1 MNQPKLLRSVSILQ
15 SIWIVLAIAA
25 PVLSEEPS
33 TTTPTLGKWAKH
45 YYDRVAK
52 FKSETVVPGGV
63 VLVGS
68 SHIEGLDAKRW
79 LPRWTIVN
87 RGISSDRIGIGER
100 GIFHR
105 LDCSVFD
112 CAPRVILLQNGAN
125 DLGEL
130 WRNGTPSIHEIET
143 CYRKVVQT
151 IRTRLPD
158 VPFIIAGMKPT
169 RDKYAGL
176 VPSLVEFNERL
187 ANIARDNDCAFVDV
201 YNELTD
207 DEGLLAKKYSRDGL
221 HLTDAGYAI
230 WAKHVDAA
238 IETASKDAAS
248 KQGGATLA
256 PTTAKHEPESE
267 LLWYDA
273 KELDVEGKGFTD
285 TEIFYERLPKRA
297 LPDVTDMVRTLSKR
311 TAGIAIR
318 FETDSKTIGA
328 IWDGGGAMNHMAATG
343 NSGLDL
349 YAKCGGKWTFVAVGR
364 PTTERTTVTLKS
376 GLSGETTE
384 YRLYLPLYNGV
395 TELLIGVEKDAKLIK
410 PAPRAA
416 DRRKPLVFYGT
427 SITQGGCASRSGMAH
442 PLILGRWFDREV
454 INLGFSGSG
463 KMEPIMADLLGEI
476 DAAVYVLECLPNMT
490 TEMVTERVVP
500 FVHILRKA
508 RPNTPILMVESPL
521 NLPNRGGN
529 KELNK
534 AFKQL
539 TAEGQTRLYYLPG
552 GAQLAGEE
560 NGTVDG
566 VHPTDLGFHRMA
578 TAYKPVL
585 AAILATQSQ

>member
-1 MNQPKLLRSVSILQ
+1 MNQANLLRNGT
-15 SIWIVLAIAA
+15 VLRANCLALVF
-25 PVLSEEPS
+25 VLLSPS
-33 TTTPTLGKWAKH
+33 FGDKPNASTPQTDKWAKH
-45 YYDRVAK
+45 YYDRVAE
-52 FKSETVVPGGV
+52 FKSETVTPGGV

-68 SHIEGLDAKRW
+68 SHIEGLDAQRW
-79 LPRWTIVN
+79 LPRWPIIN

-100 GIFHR
+100 GVLHR

-112 CAPRVILLQNGAN
+112 CAPSVIVLQNGAN

-130 WRNGTPSIHEIET
+130 WRNGTPSVDEIDN
-143 CYRKVVQT
+143 CYRKVVKT

-158 VPFIIAGMKPT
+158 VPFIITGMKPT

-176 VPSLVEFNERL
+176 VPLLFQFNKRL
-187 ANIARDNDCAFVDV
+187 PKIASDYDCLFVDV
-201 YNELTD
+201 YDEFTD
-207 DEGLLAKKYSRDGL
+207 DEGLLAKEYSRDGL

-238 IETASKDAAS
+238 IEKASKRAGSVLALDN
-248 KQGGATLA
+248 ATR
-256 PTTAKHEPESE
+256 EPESS

-273 KELDVEGKGFTD
+273 KQLDVEGRAFDD
-285 TEIFYERLPKRA
+285 TEIFYERLPARA

-318 FETDSKTIGA
+318 FETDSATIGA

-349 YAKCGGKWTFVAVGR
+349 YAKRGGKWEFVAVGK
-364 PTTERTTVTLKS
+364 PTTERTTVTLK
-376 GLSGETTE
+376 GDLSGELTE
-384 YRLYLPLYNGV
+384 YLLYLPLYNGV
-395 TELLIGVEKDAKLIK
+395 TELLIGVEPEAKLIK
-410 PAPRAA
+410 PALRAA
-416 DRRKPLVFYGT
+416 NRIKPLVFYGT

-442 PLILGRWFDREV
+442 PAILGRWFDREV

-463 KMEPIMADLLGEI
+463 KMEPIMAELLGEI
-476 DAAVYVLECLPNMT
+476 DAEVFVLECLPNMT
-490 TEMVTERVVP
+490 TEMVTERVIP

-508 RPNTPILMVESPL
+508 RPDTPILMVESPL

-529 KELNK
+529 KELKK

-539 TAEGQTRLYYLPG
+539 SAEGQTRLYYLPG
-552 GAQLAGEE
+552 QSQLAGEE

-578 TAYKPVL
+578 VAYKPVL
-585 AAILATQSQ
+585 AAILATQSE

>member
-1 MNQPKLLRSVSILQ
+1 MKHLNRIL
-15 SIWIVLAIAA
+15 SPIAICALAIVFALPSFA
-25 PVLSEEPS
+25 DEPK
-33 TTTPTLGKWAKH
+33 TTDKWAKH
-45 YYDRVAK
+45 YHDRVAQ
-52 FKSETVVPGGV
+52 FKSETVARGSI

-79 LPRWTIVN
+79 LPRWTIIN

-100 GIFHR
+100 GILHR

-112 CAPRVILLQNGAN
+112 CAPSVIVLQNGAN

-130 WRNGTPSIHEIET
+130 WRNGTPSVDEIET
-143 CYRKVVQT
+143 CYRKVVKT

-176 VPSLVEFNERL
+176 VPHLKEFNARL
-187 ANIARDNDCAFVDV
+187 ATIAGDNGCEFVDV
-201 YNELTD
+201 YDELTD
-207 DEGLLAKKYSRDGL
+207 DDGLLAREHSRDGL
-221 HLTDAGYAI
+221 HLTESGYAI

-238 IETASKDAAS
+238 IAKVSKPEGVALSADS
-248 KQGGATLA
+248 
-256 PTTAKHEPESE
+256 AKSEPDSE

-273 KELDVEGKGFTD
+273 KLLDVEGKAFTD
-285 TEIFYERLPKRA
+285 TEVFYERLPKRA

-328 IWDGGGAMNHMAATG
+328 IWDGGSAMNHMAATG

-349 YAKCGGKWTFVAVGR
+349 YAKRDGKWEFVAVGK
-364 PTTERTTVTLKS
+364 PTTERTTVTLK
-376 GLSGETTE
+376 GNLSGEQAE
-384 YRLYLPLYNGV
+384 YLLYLPLYNGV
-395 TELLIGVEKDAKLIK
+395 TELLIGVEPHAKLIK
-410 PAPRAA
+410 PAPRPAN
-416 DRRKPLVFYGT
+416 RIKPIVFYGT

-442 PLILGRWFDREV
+442 AAILGRWFDREV

-463 KMEPIMADLLGEI
+463 KMEPIMAELLGEI
-476 DAAVYVLECLPNMT
+476 DAAVFVLECLPNMT
-490 TEMVTERVVP
+490 TEMVTERVIP
-500 FVHILRKA
+500 FVRILRKD
-508 RPNTPILMVESPL
+508 RPDTPILMVESPL

-539 TAEGQTRLYYLPG
+539 SAEGQTRLYYLPG
-552 GAQLAGEE
+552 ESQLAGDE

-566 VHPTDLGFHRMA
+566 VHPTDLGFYRMA
-578 TAYKPVL
+578 VAYKPVL
-585 AAILATQSQ
+585 AAILATQSE